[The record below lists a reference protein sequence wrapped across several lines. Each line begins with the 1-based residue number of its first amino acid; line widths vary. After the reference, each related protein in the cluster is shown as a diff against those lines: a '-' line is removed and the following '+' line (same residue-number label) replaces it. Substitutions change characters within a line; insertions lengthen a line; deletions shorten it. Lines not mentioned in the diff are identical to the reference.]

1 MPRKRPDNAQEWL
14 DLYERK
20 HQRAYDNYQQT
31 GETRFDY
38 QVEEYEVLCDA
49 LRALINKRVEMT
61 DIWAKRRSNCEHV
74 IDSINKSEYSR
85 DEVVSFLRDAIY
97 W

>member
-14 DLYERK
+14 ELYERK
-20 HQRAYDNYQQT
+20 RQRAYDNYQQT